1 MRAIFVLIFL
11 ALSNLYSCA
20 LCATYTPNVDVN
32 LDFNMSNEKIKQVD
46 ISWEFSEEFFNILLE
61 NYDFN
66 YNDKFDPDEL
76 EIVKYTLLDYIK
88 PKHFLTQFSF
98 NGLEENINIKQFK
111 NPKLQIKSP
120 RLFFSYQVV
129 LDMPIKDYNTFSI
142 KIHDDGGFFNFNIK
156 NQNSIS
162 LNSQNYIISSIDSST
177 ASFEVYQGQLP
188 QDVYIDNA
196 PSPSPSKNF
205 LEKLI
210 EFNNTLFA
218 HIKDILRKEFDFKSF
233 LILLVISFA
242 YGVFHASAPGHA
254 KMLTSSYFLTHKS
267 TPLKILYFVSR
278 IGVIHILSAF
288 LLVSVGVVLLE
299 HLLKDVNNEAGF
311 VLTKITSLFIIFIT
325 LFMIS
330 KKILSDKKQCC
341 CAHHKSNEW
350 GIILSAALVPCPGV
364 VLLIVFAYEFSF
376 WYALSSAIF
385 ITLGMCLV
393 LFAFALGANQFY
405 KSISHTKI
413 RIFLE
418 YFGLIVMFLFGLFLF
433 INIKTNA
440 L

>member
-46 ISWEFSEEFFNILLE
+46 ISWEFSEEFFNVLLE

-188 QDVYIDNA
+188 QDVYIDNT

-205 LEKLI
+205 LEKLEKI
-210 EFNNTLFA
+210 KLKNCILAIICFQSLEDRIVKNYFKKWAKNCICDERAFRCECGNN
-218 HIKDILRKEFDFKSF
+218 H
-233 LILLVISFA
+233 
-242 YGVFHASAPGHA
+242 
-254 KMLTSSYFLTHKS
+254 
-267 TPLKILYFVSR
+267 
-278 IGVIHILSAF
+278 
-288 LLVSVGVVLLE
+288 
-299 HLLKDVNNEAGF
+299 
-311 VLTKITSLFIIFIT
+311 SLGEI
-325 LFMIS
+325 IS
-330 KKILSDKKQCC
+330 KKAITPSKEEIMINSRSS
-341 CAHHKSNEW
+341 CAK
-350 GIILSAALVPCPGV
+350 
-364 VLLIVFAYEFSF
+364 
-376 WYALSSAIF
+376 
-385 ITLGMCLV
+385 MR
-393 LFAFALGANQFY
+393 LFHFKNME
-405 KSISHTKI
+405 K
-413 RIFLE
+413 
-418 YFGLIVMFLFGLFLF
+418 
-433 INIKTNA
+433 
-440 L
+440 